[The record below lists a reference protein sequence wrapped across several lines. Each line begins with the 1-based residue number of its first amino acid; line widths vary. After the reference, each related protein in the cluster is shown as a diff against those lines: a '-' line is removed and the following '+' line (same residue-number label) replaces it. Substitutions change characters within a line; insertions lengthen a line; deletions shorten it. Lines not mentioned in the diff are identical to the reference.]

1 MAFTSYLSY
10 TEYQQLGGK
19 VPEES
24 FNVLERKAQRLL
36 DYITFDRVPVC
47 VEVQGTVPEE
57 VKEVLTELIARMH
70 SFDEQV
76 EAGDT
81 IESYANSVE
90 KLTYRIKSED
100 EHNDEMV
107 KYAMKV
113 LPDYLTARSVKFD
126 VKKYLQPEN
135 NNPEQA

>member
-1 MAFTSYLSY
+1 MAFTSYISY
-10 TEYQQLGGK
+10 LEYEQLGGK

-36 DYITFDRVPVC
+36 DYITFGRI
-47 VEVQGTVPEE
+47 PECPEIPDE
-57 VKEVLTELIARMH
+57 VKEVLTELVNREYA
-70 SFDEQV
+70 FDQQV

-90 KLTYRIKSED
+90 KLTYRVKSED

-126 VKKYLQPEN
+126 VKKYLQSEN
-135 NNPEQA
+135 NNTEQA

>member
-36 DYITFDRVPVC
+36 DYITFDRVPEC
-47 VEVQGTVPEE
+47 PEIPEE
-57 VKEVLTELIARMH
+57 VKEVLTEFVTRMH

-90 KLTYRIKSED
+90 KLTYRIKSEE

-113 LPDYLTARSVKFD
+113 LPDYLTARSVKFN

>member
-1 MAFTSYLSY
+1 MAFTSYISY
-10 TEYQQLGGK
+10 LEYEQLGGK

-36 DYITFDRVPVC
+36 DYITFDRI
-47 VEVQGTVPEE
+47 PECPEIPDE
-57 VKEVLTELIARMH
+57 VKEVLTELVNREY
-70 SFDEQV
+70 SFDQQV

-90 KLTYRIKSED
+90 KLTYRVKSED

-107 KYAMKV
+107 KYAMKI

-135 NNPEQA
+135 NDPEQA

>member
-1 MAFTSYLSY
+1 MAFTSYISY
-10 TEYQQLGGK
+10 LEYEQLGGK

-36 DYITFDRVPVC
+36 DYITFDRI
-47 VEVQGTVPEE
+47 PECSEIPDE
-57 VKEVLTELIARMH
+57 VKEVLTELVNREY
-70 SFDEQV
+70 SFDQQV

-90 KLTYRIKSED
+90 KLTYRVKSED

-126 VKKYLQPEN
+126 VKKYLQSEN
-135 NNPEQA
+135 NDPE

>member
-36 DYITFDRVPVC
+36 DYITFDRVPEC
-47 VEVQGTVPEE
+47 PEIPEE
-57 VKEVLTELIARMH
+57 VKEVLTEFVTRMH

-90 KLTYRIKSED
+90 KLTYRIKSEE

>member
-10 TEYQQLGGK
+10 IEYQQLGGK

-36 DYITFDRVPVC
+36 DYITFARVPEC
-47 VEVQGTVPEE
+47 PEVPEE
-57 VKEVLTELIARMH
+57 VKEVLTEFVTRMH

-90 KLTYRIKSED
+90 KLTYRIKSEE

-126 VKKYLQPEN
+126 VKKYLQSEN
-135 NNPEQA
+135 NNP

>member
-36 DYITFDRVPVC
+36 DYITFARVPEC
-47 VEVQGTVPEE
+47 PEVPEE
-57 VKEVLTELIARMH
+57 VKEVLTEFVTRMH

-90 KLTYRIKSED
+90 KLTYRIKSEE

-126 VKKYLQPEN
+126 VKKYLQSEN
-135 NNPEQA
+135 NNP

>member
-1 MAFTSYLSY
+1 MAFTSYISY
-10 TEYQQLGGK
+10 LEYEQLGGK

-36 DYITFDRVPVC
+36 DYITFGRI
-47 VEVQGTVPEE
+47 PECPEIPDE
-57 VKEVLTELIARMH
+57 VKEVLTELVNREYA
-70 SFDEQV
+70 FDQQV

-81 IESYANSVE
+81 IESYSNSVE
-90 KLTYRIKSED
+90 KLTYRVKSED

-126 VKKYLQPEN
+126 VKKYLQSEN
-135 NNPEQA
+135 NNTEQA

>member
-36 DYITFDRVPVC
+36 DYITFDRVPEC
-47 VEVQGTVPEE
+47 PEIPEE
-57 VKEVLTELIARMH
+57 VKEVLTEFVTRMH

-81 IESYANSVE
+81 IESYSNSVE
-90 KLTYRIKSED
+90 KLTYRLKSEE